1 MRFGTTERRKMLL
14 RLAASV
20 AGAAMLAGCATKS
33 EGPLV
38 TGSIGSSAILVPS
51 DLSSDEALSAVQKWG
66 AAYSRDEKDR
76 IAAMNYAVALRA
88 AGQTGQA
95 VAVMRKSAIYHSED
109 REVLAAYG
117 KALAADGE
125 FEQALATIQRAQRDD
140 NPDWQLLSTEGGIL
154 DSLNRHDE
162 ARARYQQALVLAPG
176 EPQILNNLGLS
187 YVLTND
193 LANAEKVLREAAAS
207 PKATRKIKD
216 NLALVLRLRGKKAE
230 AASIA
235 PDDIVAGPPASPGAD
250 SPQADAAPQE
260 QQEVNTWDALARN

>member
-1 MRFGTTERRKMLL
+1 MRFGLAGRRKLLL
-14 RLAASV
+14 RLAVGV

-33 EGPLV
+33 EGPLY
-38 TGSIGSSAILVPS
+38 TGSINKSAVLVPS
-51 DLSSDEALSAVQKWG
+51 DLSTDEAISAVQKWG

-76 IAAMNYAVALRA
+76 IAALNYAAALRA

-117 KALAADGE
+117 KALAADGK
-125 FEQALATIQRAQRDD
+125 FEDALATVQRATSAD

-162 ARARYQQALVLAPG
+162 ARARYTQALVLAPG

-193 LANAEKVLREAAAS
+193 LAEAEKALRQAVAS
-207 PKATRKIKD
+207 PKATLKMRE
-216 NLALVLRLRGKKAE
+216 NLALVLRLRGKSAE
-230 AASIA
+230 ADSIA
-235 PDDIVAGPPASPGAD
+235 PAQAQSDQSKPIVQGA
-250 SPQADAAPQE
+250 
-260 QQEVNTWDALARN
+260 QQPSEVNTWDDLARNG